1 MWFLVFLQM
10 ESKEAY
16 ISVHLEESSQSEGE
30 KQSDLD
36 KSQNEAKHF
45 THIFQPRRRI
55 NLDPTTPQLRIS
67 RE

>member
-16 ISVHLEESSQSEGE
+16 ISVHLEESSQSEGK

-36 KSQNEAKHF
+36 KFQNEAKHF
-45 THIFQPRRRI
+45 TNIFQPR
-55 NLDPTTPQLRIS
+55 
-67 RE
+67 